1 MNPLSSQKIK
11 SLELRILE
19 LETELAK
26 YKNSDEQVFM
36 NELFKK
42 AELLSSKGQVLSAVF
57 LQKKFLIDLPR
68 AKALLDRLSNNNK

>member
-1 MNPLSSQKIK
+1 MSPLSSQKIK

-19 LETELAK
+19 LEAELAK

-42 AELLSSKGQVLSAVF
+42 TELLSSKGQVLSAVF

-68 AKALLDRLSNNNK
+68 AKALLDRLSSNNK